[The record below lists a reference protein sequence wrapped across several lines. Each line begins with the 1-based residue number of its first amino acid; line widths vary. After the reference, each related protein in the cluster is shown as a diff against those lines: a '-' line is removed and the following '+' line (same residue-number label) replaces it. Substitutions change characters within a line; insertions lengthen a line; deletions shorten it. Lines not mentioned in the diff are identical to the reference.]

1 MSEYSYRS
9 LSSDMAAP
17 HMVFKEFRLHKIQD
31 TTALADTA
39 ALLPTVIAGQNDVI
53 PVNGSNML
61 E

>member
-1 MSEYSYRS
+1 
-9 LSSDMAAP
+9 MAAP